1 MKHLIILIVLLALQV
16 AGGETP
22 RLFKQKKFT
31 AAIFAEAVN
40 HFVALGEEASVKEL
54 LSMEV
59 DDSDFH
65 TNHWSVNERI
75 GWMCR
80 VLFEAKTDEALH
92 RPAFGALWNLPP
104 MPAKDWP
111 LFPVALS
118 GSTYF
123 VLSEGY
129 SLAGVPDRPKFYI
142 EYCRK
147 SGVFRTKPVVV
158 PTGKQAVKDAEA
170 LHESSQWKAIRWTH
184 WTDGV
189 GENAGQKFGYSLG
202 DGHTQWEYI
211 GAQAEDIP

>member
-1 MKHLIILIVLLALQV
+1 MNRLTILIVLMTLEV
-16 AGGETP
+16 ASGETP
-22 RLFKQKKFT
+22 RLFKQKEFT
-31 AAIFAEAVN
+31 AATFAEAVN
-40 HFVALGEEASVKEL
+40 HFVALGEDASVKEL

-59 DDSDFH
+59 DNWSSTVH
-65 TNHWSVNERI
+65 SNNLWSVNERI

-92 RPAFGALWNLPP
+92 RPAFGALWPLPP
-104 MPAKDWP
+104 LPPKDWP

-147 SGVFRTKPVVV
+147 SGVFRTKAVVV
-158 PTGKQAVKDAEA
+158 PTRKQAVKDAEA
-170 LHESSQWKAIRWTH
+170 LHESSQWKAI
-184 WTDGV
+184 
-189 GENAGQKFGYSLG
+189 K
-202 DGHTQWEYI
+202 
-211 GAQAEDIP
+211 